1 MARRSN
7 RSSRKELL
15 PRARILS
22 HANEKILLACGVDP
36 ASLPYLGPKLTHKNL
51 LLEGVKLYAANILKQ
66 SMLSIGGDVA
76 VHRHV
81 ISGKVELSNCV
92 IIGDIRHYRLLIE
105 KLKSQPGLEH
115 IAEII
120 TEQIFS
126 EVKGLELV
134 LCGKRHYWKKL
145 PVIMGILNITPDSF
159 SDGGL
164 YIDAEKALDHA
175 MSMIEN
181 GAEIIDV
188 GGESSRPGADSV
200 DAAEEISRVVP
211 IIQKI
216 ADKTVVPISIDT
228 TKAQVAKA
236 AIDAGASL
244 INDISALSLDPDML
258 DVVKQT
264 GSGVLLMHMRG
275 TPKNMQQDTHYNDII
290 DEIYNYLKT
299 KIQECLNAGIDS
311 SSILADPG
319 IGFGKDLMG
328 NLCIINHIE
337 EFKSLRVPVVL
348 GHSRKSFIGSVLDT
362 TSDQRQVGTDAVCA
376 WAIIKGVD
384 ILRVHDVEHTHQVRS
399 IINSIVDNV

>member
-1 MARRSN
+1 MAQRSK

-22 HANEKILLACGVDP
+22 HANEKTLLACGVDP
-36 ASLPYLGPKLTHKNL
+36 ASLAYLVPKLIHKNL

-81 ISGKVELSNCV
+81 ISGKVEFSDCV
-92 IIGDIRHYRLLIE
+92 IMGDIRHYRLLIE
-105 KLKSQPGLEH
+105 KLKSQPGLET

-120 TEQIFS
+120 DEQIFS
-126 EVKGLELV
+126 QVKRLELV
-134 LCGKRHYWKKL
+134 LCGKRYHWDRL

-164 YIDAEKALDHA
+164 YIDTEKALDHA
-175 MSMIEN
+175 MALIEK

-200 DAAEEISRVVP
+200 DALEEISRVVP
-211 IIQKI
+211 VIRKL
-216 ADKTVVPISIDT
+216 ADKTGVPISIDT
-228 TKAQVAKA
+228 TKAPVAKA

-258 DVVKQT
+258 NIAKET
-264 GSGVLLMHMRG
+264 GSGVLLMHMKG
-275 TPKNMQQDTHYNDII
+275 TPKTMQQDTHYNDII
-290 DEIYNYLKT
+290 DEIYNYLNS

-319 IGFGKDLMG
+319 IGFGKDLTG

-337 EFKSLRVPVVL
+337 EFKSLKVPVVL
-348 GHSRKSFIGSVLDT
+348 GHSRKSFIGSILDT
-362 TSDQRQVGTDAVCA
+362 TTDQRQLGTDAISA

-384 ILRVHDVEHTHQVRS
+384 ILRVHDVEHTHQIRS
-399 IINSIVDNV
+399 IFNTIVDGV